1 MDSAQNI
8 SAGFNGITAQNTP
21 CKDSFNKELIRE
33 LPIAIYFCNLKG
45 EITFYNQAAATLW
58 GREPQRDQDLW
69 CGSWKMYNTQGIQLQ
84 PEEYPTA
91 LTLNENT
98 SYTNK
103 EIIIERPNGSR
114 VTVEPRPTQITNS
127 DGSIAGIVNVLVDI
141 TEKRKNELLSQQLEK
156 KVEDRYYSMVGEVHD
171 YAILLLDRDGHVL
184 NWNKGA
190 ESIKGY
196 SEKEI
201 IGRNIRIF
209 YPEED
214 RNNKLPE
221 YLIKTAIKNGRS
233 MHEGWQVRKDGTT
246 FWSSIVITPLRD
258 DESGIIGFSKVSRD
272 LTERKMAE
280 DQLKNY
286 ALDIEFRNKQLEEYA
301 YIASHDLQEPLRK
314 IQIFGEM
321 LENNLDNKE
330 AMLHYIDKINSSAR
344 RMTTLIKDVL
354 KYSQLSRTE
363 DLFEVTNLNVI
374 LQNVLEDF
382 DLLIEQQNVTIV
394 GTPLPT
400 LKGIPIQLHQLFAN
414 LISNAIKFR
423 STKPV
428 IEIFTEKPSVK
439 DIETHSLLN
448 SAIPYTKI
456 VFKDNGLGFDQQYGD
471 QVFKMFKR
479 LSNTSGTGIG
489 LALCKKIVENHHGTI
504 SVASE
509 PGIGTAFSIFIPL
522 V

>member
-1 MDSAQNI
+1 MNSAQN
-8 SAGFNGITAQNTP
+8 AT
-21 CKDSFNKELIRE
+21 CKDSFNKDLIKD
-33 LPIAIYFCNLKG
+33 LPIAIYSCSPKG
-45 EITFYNQAAATLW
+45 EITFYNPAATALW
-58 GREPQRDQDLW
+58 GREPQTDKDLW
-69 CGSWKMYNTQGIQLQ
+69 CGSWKIYNTQGALLQ

-91 LTLNENT
+91 LSLNKDL
-98 SYTNK
+98 SYINK
-103 EIIIERPNGSR
+103 EIIIERLDGSR
-114 VTVEPRPTQITNS
+114 VTVESRPAPITNNE
-127 DGSIAGIVNVLVDI
+127 GTITGIVNVLVDI

-171 YAILLLDRDGHVL
+171 YAILLLDREGHVL

-196 SEKEI
+196 TEKEI

-214 RNNKLPE
+214 RSNKVPE
-221 YLIKTAIKNGRS
+221 SLIKTAIKHGRS
-233 MHEGWQVRKDGTT
+233 MHEGWQVRKDGTK

-272 LTERKMAE
+272 LTERKIAE

-321 LENNLDNKE
+321 LENNLDNRE
-330 AMLHYIDKINSSAR
+330 AMLHYTEKINSSAR

-400 LKGIPIQLHQLFAN
+400 IKGIPIQLHQLFSN

-423 STKPV
+423 SPKPV
-428 IEIFTEKPSVK
+428 IEIFTQKPSAE
-439 DIETHSLLN
+439 DIEMHQILN
-448 SAIPYTKI
+448 KGVPYTKI
-456 VFKDNGLGFDQQYGD
+456 IFKDNGLGFEQQYGD

-504 SVASE
+504 TVTSE
-509 PGIGTAFSIFIPL
+509 PGIGTAFCLFIPL

>member
-1 MDSAQNI
+1 MMN
-8 SAGFNGITAQNTP
+8 TAQNSP
-21 CKDSFNKELIRE
+21 CKDSFNKDLIKE
-33 LPIAIYFCNLKG
+33 LPIAIYTCNLNG
-45 EITFYNQAAATLW
+45 EITFYNQAAIALW
-58 GREPQRDQDLW
+58 GREPKTDETLW
-69 CGSWKMYNTQGIQLQ
+69 CGSWKMYKNDGTLLR
-84 PEEYPTA
+84 PEEYPAAA
-91 LTLNENT
+91 LLNKNT
-98 SYTNK
+98 DLHNK
-103 EIIIERPNGSR
+103 EVTIERPDGSR
-114 VTVEPRPTQITNS
+114 VTVEPRSTAITNN
-127 DGSIAGIVNVLVDI
+127 DGITTCIVNVLVDI
-141 TEKRKNELLSQQLEK
+141 TEKRKNELLSQQFEK
-156 KVEDRYYSMVGEVHD
+156 KVEDRYYTMVGEVHD
-171 YAILLLDRDGHVL
+171 YAILLLDRDGHIL

-196 SEKEI
+196 TEKEI
-201 IGRNIRIF
+201 IGKNIRIF

-221 YLIKTAIKNGRS
+221 SLIKNAIKNGRA
-233 MHEGWQVRKDGTT
+233 MHEGWQVRKDGTK

-272 LTERKMAE
+272 LSERKLAE

-330 AMLHYIDKINSSAR
+330 AMVHYIEKINSSAR

-382 DLLIEQQNVTIV
+382 DLLIEQQNVTII

-400 LKGIPIQLHQLFAN
+400 TKGIPIQLHQLFSN
-414 LISNAIKFR
+414 LLSNAIKFR
-423 STKPV
+423 SPKPI
-428 IEIFTEKPSVK
+428 IEIFSEKPSPE
-439 DIETHSLLN
+439 DIEMHPLLN
-448 SAIPYTKI
+448 SGIPYTKI
-456 VFKDNGLGFDQQYGD
+456 IFKDNGQGFDQQYGD

-504 SVASE
+504 SVTSE

>member
-1 MDSAQNI
+1 MMN
-8 SAGFNGITAQNTP
+8 TAQNSP
-21 CKDSFNKELIRE
+21 CKDSFNKDLIKE
-33 LPIAIYFCNLKG
+33 LPIAIYTCNLNG
-45 EITFYNQAAATLW
+45 EITFYNQAAVALW
-58 GREPQRDQDLW
+58 GRDPKTDQTLW
-69 CGSWKMYNTQGIQLQ
+69 CGSWKMYNKHGALLQ
-84 PEEYPTA
+84 PEEYPVAA
-91 LTLNENT
+91 LLNKNT
-98 SYTNK
+98 THHNK
-103 EIIIERPNGSR
+103 EVTIERPDGSR
-114 VTVEPRPTQITNS
+114 VTVEPRSTAIRDNNGIITC
-127 DGSIAGIVNVLVDI
+127 IVNVLVDI
-141 TEKRKNELLSQQLEK
+141 TEKRKNELLSQQFEK
-156 KVEDRYYSMVGEVHD
+156 KVEDRYYTMVGEVHD

-184 NWNKGA
+184 NWNKAA

-196 SEKEI
+196 TEKEI
-201 IGRNIRIF
+201 IGKNIRIF

-221 YLIKTAIKNGRS
+221 SLIKNAIKNGRA
-233 MHEGWQVRKDGTT
+233 MHEGWQVRKDGTK

-272 LTERKMAE
+272 LTERKIAE

-321 LENNLDNKE
+321 LENNLDSKE
-330 AMLHYIDKINSSAR
+330 AMLHYIEKINSSAR
-344 RMTTLIKDVL
+344 RMTILIKDVL

-363 DLFEVTNLNVI
+363 DLFEVTNLNII

-382 DLLIEQQNVTIV
+382 DLLIEQQNVTIL

-400 LKGIPIQLHQLFAN
+400 IKGIPIQLHQLFSN

-423 STKPV
+423 SPKPV
-428 IEIFTEKPSVK
+428 IEIFTEKPSAE
-439 DIETHSLLN
+439 DIETHLLLN
-448 SAIPYTKI
+448 NGIPFTKI
-456 VFKDNGLGFDQQYGD
+456 VFKDNGLGFEQQYGD

-504 SVASE
+504 SVTSE

>member
-1 MDSAQNI
+1 MNSAQNI
-8 SAGFNGITAQNTP
+8 SAKASSVTAQNAP
-21 CKDSFNKELIRE
+21 CKDSFNSDLIKE
-33 LPIAIYFCNLKG
+33 LPIAIYTCNLKG
-45 EITFYNQAAATLW
+45 EITSYNEAAAALW
-58 GREPQRDQDLW
+58 GREPEANNDLW
-69 CGSWKMYNTQGIQLQ
+69 CGSWKMYNTQGILLQ
-84 PEEYPTA
+84 PEEYPA
-91 LTLNENT
+91 AVILKNT
-98 SYTNK
+98 PYNNT
-103 EIIIERPNGSR
+103 EVIIERPNGSR
-114 VTVEPRPTQITNS
+114 VTVQPRPKPITNN
-127 DGSIAGIVNVLVDI
+127 DGIITGTVNVLVDI

-156 KVEDRYYSMVGEVHD
+156 KLEDRYYSMVGEVHD
-171 YAILLLDRDGHVL
+171 YAILLLDRDGHIL

-196 SEKEI
+196 TEKEI
-201 IGRNIRIF
+201 IGQNIRVF

-221 YLIKTAIKNGRS
+221 SLIKDAIKNGRS
-233 MHEGWQVRKDGTT
+233 MHEGWQLRKDGIR

-258 DESGIIGFSKVSRD
+258 DESGIIGFSKISRD
-272 LTERKMAE
+272 LTERKLAE

-321 LENNLDNKE
+321 LQNNLDNKE
-330 AMLHYIDKINSSAR
+330 SMLHYIEKINASAR

-400 LKGIPIQLHQLFAN
+400 LKGIPIQLHQLFSN

-423 STKPV
+423 SSKPV
-428 IEIFTEKPSVK
+428 LEIFTEKPSAE
-439 DIETHSLLN
+439 DLEMYPLLN
-448 SAIPYTKI
+448 NGIPYVKI
-456 VFKDNGLGFDQQYGD
+456 IVKDNGLGFEQQYGD

-479 LSNTSGTGIG
+479 LGNTPGTGIG

-504 SVASE
+504 TVTSE
-509 PGIGTAFSIFIPL
+509 PGKGTIFSIFLPL
-522 V
+522 T